1 VRPLHPVSPLPR
13 RRRAVPG
20 AVVGRNAA
28 VGVGLLSLTAPAAYT
43 VQPGDTLS
51 EIAREQ
57 GITVEALAAENGL
70 EDPDHLVAGDTL
82 EVSAA
87 GASDGAAPDGAA
99 PDGAA
104 PDDAADHDVEALLEE
119 AARAHGFSP
128 RFVKALAW
136 QESGWN
142 QQVVS
147 SAGAVGIM
155 QVMPTTGDHV
165 ADHILGRD
173 LDLDDPH
180 DNVAAGVAYLDH
192 LWQRTGG
199 DVERT
204 LAGYYQGMASVEEH
218 GYFDDT
224 ERYID
229 NVLALRD
236 RF

>member
-1 VRPLHPVSPLPR
+1 VRPLQPVPPMPR
-13 RRRAVPG
+13 PRPDDGARRARH
-20 AVVGRNAA
+20 AVA
-28 VGVGLLSLTAPAAYT
+28 GVGLLSMTAPAAYT

-51 EIAREQ
+51 EVAREH
-57 GITVEALAAENGL
+57 GTSVEALAAENGI
-70 EDPDHLVAGDTL
+70 EDPDHLVAGTSL
-82 EVSAA
+82 EVPEAGATADDAAA
-87 GASDGAAPDGAA
+87 GAEPVAAVPAA
-99 PDGAA
+99 
-104 PDDAADHDVEALLEE
+104 HDVEALLEE

-136 QESGWN
+136 QESGWS
-142 QQVVS
+142 QGVVS
-147 SAGAVGIM
+147 SAGAIGIM

-173 LDLDDPH
+173 LDLDDPW

-199 DVERT
+199 DVEET
-204 LAGYYQGMASVEEH
+204 LAGYYQGLASVEEH
-218 GYFDDT
+218 GRFDDT

>member
-13 RRRAVPG
+13 PADRAVPG
-20 AVVGRNAA
+20 AMRGRNAA

-57 GITVEALAAENGL
+57 GTTVEALVAENGL
-70 EDPDHLVAGDTL
+70 EDPDHVAAGSTLDLPASGSTDGDAPAGDPDDVAG
-82 EVSAA
+82 
-87 GASDGAAPDGAA
+87 
-99 PDGAA
+99 
-104 PDDAADHDVEALLEE
+104 HDVEALLEE

-142 QQVVS
+142 QHVVS

-155 QVMPTTGDHV
+155 QVLPTTGEHV

-173 LDLDDPH
+173 LDLDDPR

>member
-1 VRPLHPVSPLPR
+1 VRPLRPVPPLPR
-13 RRRAVPG
+13 PG
-20 AVVGRNAA
+20 SRVERGTMRGRNAA

-51 EIAREQ
+51 GIARDQ
-57 GITVEALAAENGL
+57 GTTVEALAAENGL
-70 EDPDHLVAGDTL
+70 EDPDHVVAGDTL
-82 EVSAA
+82 EVPAPGSAS
-87 GASDGAAPDGAA
+87 GE
-99 PDGAA
+99 
-104 PDDAADHDVEALLEE
+104 AADEASADGPGDTAGHDVEALLEE

-128 RFVKALAW
+128 RFVKAVAW

-142 QQVVS
+142 QHVVS

-165 ADHILGRD
+165 AEHLLGRD
-173 LDLDDPH
+173 LDLDDPR

-199 DVERT
+199 DVEWT

-218 GYFDDT
+218 GYFEDT